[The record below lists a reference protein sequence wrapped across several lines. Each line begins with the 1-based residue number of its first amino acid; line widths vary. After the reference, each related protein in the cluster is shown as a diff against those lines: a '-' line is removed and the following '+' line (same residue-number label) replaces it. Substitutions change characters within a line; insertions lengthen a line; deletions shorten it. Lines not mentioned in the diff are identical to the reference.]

1 MTTVTLETAQRSC
14 QASFRKVLLG
24 KRLLITL
31 DRSPVAEL
39 VPAAKPKSR
48 PVFGS
53 AKGLIGMGDNFD
65 EPLEDFTDY
74 LS

>member
-1 MTTVTLETAQRSC
+1 MM
-14 QASFRKVLLG
+14 LG

>member
-1 MTTVTLETAQRSC
+1 MTTVTLETAQRELPSLI
-14 QASFRKVLLG
+14 QKVLLG
-24 KRLLITL
+24 KRLRITL